1 MFAVLEFKFHIDLSL
16 SGMRGFCWIK
26 FANAYTDRERVRKK
40 GLERVYKRNF
50 ENSQVT
56 DTNFGSEFLAKYIYI
71 CFKFLMYEI
80 LLWQPKLVPTT
91 TIKVKLQYFCHQNKA
106 FKNYE

>member
-1 MFAVLEFKFHIDLSL
+1 MFAALEFKFNIDLSL

-26 FANAYTDRERVRKK
+26 FKKK

-50 ENSQVT
+50 ENFQVT
-56 DTNFGSEFLAKYIYI
+56 ETNFGSVFLAKYIYI

-80 LLWQPKLVPTT
+80 LLWQPKPVSTT
-91 TIKVKLQYFCHQNKA
+91 TIKVKIQYFCYQNKA